1 VGPLSYNNQ
10 ELYLKVDPELNRIVV
25 SCGRELS
32 VPAEIG
38 GYKLSAAEKNDL
50 ANGRQLKN
58 KVLKGEY
65 GFFLA
70 KVSITDDKKGLVFS
84 EVKELSPME
93 ANRLLAELNRDER
106 VFEKGSVVDNAA
118 IITRDS
124 QSLEQRETLVKKQQE
139 SQHNL
144 DREFTLAYEKKNYKE
159 LVNLHAAGYV
169 PGEKQIESLNASVV
183 LSHEEKVSVA
193 SIFDRAESVIKHKS
207 AKIDNVISSGGIVAS
222 KDVSPARGES
232 AAKTASSGVD
242 PVYAKSKNVKMKSKE
257 EQAAEKA
264 GDQNK
269 KQILKEGLGTAL
281 TP

>member
-1 VGPLSYNNQ
+1 MTTITRKNQLEYLFSDDEIPLDIFGVKIPAEDYQRLRMGESSSLLENVITDDRASVRDAKIILTRERDGKVKVNLSFKKPVLEIPDKILDHQLNELQKQDLSAGKTVGPLSYNSQ

-70 KVSITDDKKGLVFS
+70 KISITDDKKGLVFS
-84 EVKELSPME
+84 DVKELSPLE
-93 ANRLLAELNRDER
+93 ANRLLADLNRDER

-124 QSLEQRETLVKKQQE
+124 QPLEHRETLVKKQQE

-144 DREFTLAYEKKNYKE
+144 DREFTTAYEKKNYKE
-159 LVNLHAAGYV
+159 LVNLHARGYV
-169 PGEKQIESLNASVV
+169 PG
-183 LSHEEKVSVA
+183 
-193 SIFDRAESVIKHKS
+193 
-207 AKIDNVISSGGIVAS
+207 
-222 KDVSPARGES
+222 
-232 AAKTASSGVD
+232 
-242 PVYAKSKNVKMKSKE
+242 
-257 EQAAEKA
+257 
-264 GDQNK
+264 
-269 KQILKEGLGTAL
+269 
-281 TP
+281 